1 MRLNTV
7 PAVFGVLLG
16 ALTGYIFNVCGQPL
30 SRCIAVG
37 VMAAMLIAV
46 LLAAEFPGKD
56 KARLLIKTTVG
67 TSFLLF
73 LVSNA
78 IMAMAGASDNL
89 FWILNILLAIVTAL
103 VSWMLYSS
111 KI

>member
-7 PAVFGVLLG
+7 PAIFGVLLA
-16 ALTGYIFNVCGQPL
+16 ALTGYIFSVCGQPL
-30 SRCIAVG
+30 PRCIAIG
-37 VMAAMLIAV
+37 VMAALLTAV

-73 LVSNA
+73 IASNA
-78 IMAMAGASDNL
+78 VMAMAGASDNL
-89 FWILNILLAIVTAL
+89 FWILNILLAIVTGL
-103 VSWMLYSS
+103 ISWMLYSS